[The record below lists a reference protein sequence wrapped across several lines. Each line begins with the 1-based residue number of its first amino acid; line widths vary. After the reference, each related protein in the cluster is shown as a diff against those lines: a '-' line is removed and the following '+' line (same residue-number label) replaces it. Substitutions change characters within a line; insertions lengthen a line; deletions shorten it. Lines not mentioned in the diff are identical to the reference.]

1 MVVMF
6 YEPAA
11 LATAQNG
18 YATRD
23 GDFTGAFPNAPYGPC
38 STAISNLTFTRLAA
52 AGCPLAARA
61 RTRCQQGHQF
71 LIQ

>member
-38 STAISNLTFTRLAA
+38 STAISN
-52 AGCPLAARA
+52 
-61 RTRCQQGHQF
+61 
-71 LIQ
+71 